1 MLDAQW
7 TLPGSAVVTAEQRE
21 FHEVIASSAGELLI
35 MNLSMNAAEVHNFI
49 WKQYE
54 FEEFEEDDLYS
65 EDEAGLPEE
74 EKVSSIVISTE

>member
-21 FHEVIASSAGELLI
+21 LHEVIASSAGELLI